1 MRWLERHAWWGLL
14 AIAVLYVAFGI
25 TDILGGPEADP
36 GIPLGLT
43 GSTLVQLNA
52 GSPPAYRLYDFYTR
66 LNGLNLIVIGIV
78 SAAILLLAFR
88 RKQRWAWWT
97 MWVMPLWTAGIGIG
111 FLMIGVEPTQA
122 PPPPMI
128 SAPIFAIL
136 SVAILLVSAPR
147 FVRAD

>member
-1 MRWLERHAWWGLL
+1 MSWLRRHSWWGLVV
-14 AIAVLYVAFGI
+14 IALLYVVFGI
-25 TDILGGPEADP
+25 TDILGGPEADL

-43 GSTLVQLNA
+43 GSTPVQLNA

-66 LNGLNLIVIGIV
+66 ANGWNLVMIGFL

-88 RKQRWAWWT
+88 RNQRWAWWA
-97 MWVMPLWTAGIGIG
+97 MWSMPVWTAGIGVA

-128 SAPIFAIL
+128 SAPILALL
-136 SVAILLVSAPR
+136 SAAILLVSAPR
-147 FVRAD
+147 FFRAD